1 MPKVSITRMQLL
13 AHKAEIVLA
22 RQGRDLLEL
31 KHKALMKEFLR
42 IADAVMEWSD
52 VLQLASDD
60 ARRAL
65 ARAEIYAGAE
75 AIRSAALAAQAELP
89 LRVDTT
95 SVMGVKVPIIE
106 QKIISRSILER
117 GFSVTGTS
125 ITIDEAASAFE
136 TEVNAIIQLAEF
148 ELRLTRLAGEIQRTS
163 RRLNA
168 LEHVLIPRFE
178 AEHDYIQLMLDERER
193 SDHFRIKLV
202 KRLLERSRELS
213 DAIPGQPEGS

>member
-1 MPKVSITRMQLL
+1 MRQVSITRMQLL
-13 AHKAEIVLA
+13 AHKAQIVLA
-22 RQGRDLLEL
+22 KQGRDLLEQ

-42 IADAVMEWSD
+42 VADTVMKWSD
-52 VLQLASDD
+52 ALQLASDE

-65 ARAEIYAGAE
+65 ALAEVYAGAE
-75 AIRSAALAAQAELP
+75 AIRSAALAAQTELP
-89 LRVDTT
+89 LHVTST

-106 QKIISRSILER
+106 QKKVSRSILER

-136 TEVNAIIQLAEF
+136 TEVNAIIQLAEC
-148 ELRLTRLAGEIQRTS
+148 ELRLTRIADEIQRTS

-178 AEHDYIQLMLDERER
+178 DERDYIQMMLDERER
-193 SDHFRIKLV
+193 SDHFQLKLV
-202 KRLLERSRELS
+202 KRLLERHRELS
-213 DAIPGQPEGS
+213 DAIPGQPGGS

>member
-1 MPKVSITRMQLL
+1 
-13 AHKAEIVLA
+13 
-22 RQGRDLLEL
+22 
-31 KHKALMKEFLR
+31 MKEFLR

-65 ARAEIYAGAE
+65 ARAEVYAGAE

-106 QKIISRSILER
+106 QKKISHSILER

-178 AEHDYIQLMLDERER
+178 VEHDYIQMMLDERER

-202 KRLLERSRELS
+202 KRLLERRRELS